1 MSAVVLDT
9 HAIIWYFLDS
19 PKLSEFA
26 KESIDSATQIY
37 LASISLVEM
46 IYLNEKTRIPDV
58 ALERLNQAL
67 CDPYTA
73 WMVIV
78 LDTSIAQSIQQIPRN
93 IVPEMPDRIIAAT
106 AIYLDFPL
114 VTRDLNIKQLNIQTI
129 W

>member
-1 MSAVVLDT
+1 
-9 HAIIWYFLDS
+9 
-19 PKLSEFA
+19 
-26 KESIDSATQIY
+26 
-37 LASISLVEM
+37 M

-67 CDPYTA
+67 SDPYTA

-78 LDTSIAQSIQQIPRN
+78 LDTSIAQSIQQIPRK

-106 AIYLDFPL
+106 AVYLDFPL